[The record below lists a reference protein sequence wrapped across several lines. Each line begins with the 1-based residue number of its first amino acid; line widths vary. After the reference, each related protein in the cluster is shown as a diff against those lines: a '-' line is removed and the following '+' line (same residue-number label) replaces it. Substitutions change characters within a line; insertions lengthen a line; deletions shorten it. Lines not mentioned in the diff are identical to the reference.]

1 MSDDTRVPGWVLS
14 PVATVREILGNNRR
28 AAYLGLIALGI
39 LWYTGN
45 LPSAGLPSWW
55 PAVAIAGV
63 AMYVGGRWATKR
75 ILDLVPEPNGIL
87 LVEFDDRELGGGSI
101 YELSPEAFANM
112 RVLGGELHQW
122 DRSPRRVYEVVDYN
136 PEYNVAVANWRESKP
151 GSAIAAERTVDDA
164 LAAVRELRQDF
175 ETDAAKARETLRR
188 VRGIVRQL
196 DKDRAKAQE
205 EILDEHVA
213 PDLGSSRTVS
223 EVIEE
228 QLPEDL
234 HPMDAPPLEEM
245 DTETKPKTNG
255 DAPDDDSEQIESVEE
270 IDLADLWADTAGI
283 KQ

>member
-1 MSDDTRVPGWVLS
+1 MSDDSRVPAWAVS
-14 PVATVREILGNNRR
+14 PVGTAREILGNNRR
-28 AAYLGLIALGI
+28 AAYLGLVI
-39 LWYTGN
+39 LAVLHMTGN
-45 LPSAGLPSWW
+45 LPSFGLPSWW
-55 PAVAIAGV
+55 PVVAIAGV
-63 AMYVGGRWATKR
+63 AMYVGGRWAAKR
-75 ILDLVPEPNGIL
+75 VLDLVPEPEGIL

-101 YELSPEAFANM
+101 YELSSEAFANI
-112 RVLGGELHQW
+112 RVVSGDLHQW

-136 PEYNVAVANWRESKP
+136 REYNVAVANWRESKP

-164 LAAVRELRQDF
+164 LASVRELREDF

-196 DKDRAKAQE
+196 DKDRAEAQE

-234 HPMDAPPLEEM
+234 HPMDAPPIEEM
-245 DTETKPKTNG
+245 DKKTKQNG
-255 DAPDDDSEQIESVEE
+255 EIPDEDSEEVEDVEE
-270 IDLADLWADTAGI
+270 IDFSDLDDAVGVI
-283 KQ
+283 RR